1 VRVERRARGRWHR
14 VQSFERDLAAG
25 RRAIRFGAR
34 VKVGRRTRALA
45 TGRYRF
51 SMQAADAAGN
61 RSARLFREFRLVSGH
76 RPVARKAA
84 RP

>member
-1 VRVERRARGRWHR
+1 
-14 VQSFERDLAAG
+14 
-25 RRAIRFGAR
+25 
-34 VKVGRRTRALA
+34 
-45 TGRYRF
+45 
-51 SMQAADAAGN
+51 MQAADAAGN